1 MEKELEKL
9 IRSDLHRL
17 GIKKMPSAFG
27 HGLPL
32 QAKYLILWR
41 KAAFYYKKGGFLRK
55 WYGWRLDKMQER
67 TQITLPREV
76 QAGSGLY
83 IGHLGRLIVHP
94 DVKMGSN
101 INLSTGV
108 TIGQANRG
116 KRKGIPTFGNNVWIG
131 TNAVITGNIRI
142 GNDVMICPNAFVNM
156 DVPDHSIVIGN
167 PAVIHHRDNATESYI
182 NNRVD
187 L

>member
-1 MEKELEKL
+1 MDKELKKL
-9 IRSDLHRL
+9 ICSDLHRL
-17 GIKKMPSAFG
+17 GIKKSPSVFG
-27 HGLPL
+27 NGLPL

-41 KAAFYYKKGGFLRK
+41 KAAFYYKRGGFLRK

-101 INLSTGV
+101 NKACV
-108 TIGQANRG
+108 TITAKKDGAYWVTNDST
-116 KRKGIPTFGNNVWIG
+116 KTTEG
-131 TNAVITGNIRI
+131 TQTYKSGAG
-142 GNDVMICPNAFVNM
+142 C
-156 DVPDHSIVIGN
+156 
-167 PAVIHHRDNATESYI
+167 
-182 NNRVD
+182 
-187 L
+187 

>member
-1 MEKELEKL
+1 MDKELKKL
-9 IRSDLHRL
+9 ICSDLHRL
-17 GIKKMPSAFG
+17 GIKKSPSVFG
-27 HGLPL
+27 NGLPL

-41 KAAFYYKKGGFLRK
+41 KAAFYYKRGGFLRK

-108 TIGQANRG
+108 TIGQATRDIASGAWVHLHNMRSLYDERSG
-116 KRKGIPTFGNNVWIG
+116 HLDVR
-131 TNAVITGNIRI
+131 TGAPKDTIY
-142 GNDVMICPNAFVNM
+142 
-156 DVPDHSIVIGN
+156 
-167 PAVIHHRDNATESYI
+167 E
-182 NNRVD
+182 
-187 L
+187 